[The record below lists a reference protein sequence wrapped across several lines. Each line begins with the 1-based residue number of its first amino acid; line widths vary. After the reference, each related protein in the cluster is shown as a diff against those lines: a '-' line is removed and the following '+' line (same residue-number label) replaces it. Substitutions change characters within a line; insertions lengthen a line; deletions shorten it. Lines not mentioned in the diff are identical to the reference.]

1 MKIDCTARAWV
12 KKLKIQL
19 KNLKKLKTLV
29 WEVRCRIL
37 TTAGPDKLIFRF
49 REENS
54 YENRIYSPCLGEKT
68 QDPAEKSKKTQDACL
83 GSALPDTYRRWSRQA
98 HI

>member
-37 TTAGPDKLIFRF
+37 IAAGPDKLIFRF

-54 YENRIYSPCLGEKT
+54 YENRLHSPCIGEKT
-68 QDPAEKSKKTQDACL
+68 QDLAEKYQKDFSV
-83 GSALPDTYRRWSRQA
+83 GP
-98 HI
+98 

>member
-37 TTAGPDKLIFRF
+37 TVAGPDKLIFRF

-54 YENRIYSPCLGEKT
+54 YENRLHSPCIGEKT
-68 QDPAEKSKKTQDACL
+68 QDLAEKSQKYFSV
-83 GSALPDTYRRWSRQA
+83 GP
-98 HI
+98 